1 MKITRYAVRHP
12 VYITMLLI
20 ALVLFAILSI
30 SSMNTE
36 FISGMNLP
44 TVIVYAIYPGASA
57 EEVERG
63 VIDVLEDDFATLPDF
78 SSMTSNA
85 YSSVGVVQIQFAD
98 GVDVYDQVDEVRNR
112 IRQLSDSLPDG
123 LQGEPSVIVGGTEM
137 LPMFTFTVE
146 GGEDLASVTEYI
158 NDTLKPMITQLEGVS
173 GVSVSGGSEREVV
186 ITLDT
191 DELKSRGI
199 SPAAVYQVLSYSNTN
214 LPLDMTTYEGKSSS
228 LRFDA
233 QFESLDDIRNLAV
246 GADADGNII
255 RLSDVADVEII
266 AAEPE
271 TTIKNDGKNIVL
283 VDVTKRSDGNTMAI
297 SGWVKDI
304 LEEQEAGMNGAV
316 HFSIIADDART
327 ISASLEAVIN
337 SGIMG
342 VIVAILVIFFILGNV
357 QATLTIAISN
367 VHRDV
372 GKRHQHKPD
381 EHLRNGCRTWR
392 HS

>member
-1 MKITRYAVRHP
+1 
-12 VYITMLLI
+12 
-20 ALVLFAILSI
+20 
-30 SSMNTE
+30 
-36 FISGMNLP
+36 
-44 TVIVYAIYPGASA
+44 
-57 EEVERG
+57 
-63 VIDVLEDDFATLPDF
+63 
-78 SSMTSNA
+78 MTSNA
-85 YSSVGVVQIQFAD
+85 YSSVGVVQVQFAD

-191 DELKSRGI
+191 DELKSRSI

-271 TTIKNDGKNIVL
+271 TTITNDGKNIVL

-297 SGWVKDI
+297 SVRHHGRHRRHPCNI
-304 LEEQEAGMNGAV
+304 LHPGQCAGNPHDRNLHAAV
-316 HFSIIADDART
+316 SI
-327 ISASLEAVIN
+327 LH
-337 SGIMG
+337 
-342 VIVAILVIFFILGNV
+342 
-357 QATLTIAISN
+357 

-372 GKRHQHKPD
+372 GNRHQHKPD
-381 EHLRNGCRTWR
+381 EHLGNGCRTWR